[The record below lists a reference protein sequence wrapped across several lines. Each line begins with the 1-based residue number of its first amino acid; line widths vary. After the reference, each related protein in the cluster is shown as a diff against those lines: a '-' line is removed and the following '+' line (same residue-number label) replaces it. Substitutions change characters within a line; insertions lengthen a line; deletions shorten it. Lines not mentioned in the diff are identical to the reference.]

1 MKFQV
6 GVTKPVV
13 ELASLASLVPLRV
26 PLPIR
31 ASSFS
36 TPLVLARATTASSS
50 ISTPFLQ
57 LPLKRSIVHP
67 LLPIYIYIYLH
78 VQEAFKKRSWTLTR
92 LEITQQRSETKK
104 KEETKRK
111 EESRA
116 RARKALR
123 KTWHPIVVT
132 NYRVSR

>member
-36 TPLVLARATTASSS
+36 TPLVLARATTAS

-67 LLPIYIYIYLH
+67 LLPIYIYIFTRSRS
-78 VQEAFKKRSWTLTR
+78 VQEAIVDVNASRNNAAKERNEGKRR
-92 LEITQQRSETKK
+92 N
-104 KEETKRK
+104 EEEGGK
-111 EESRA
+111 
-116 RARKALR
+116 
-123 KTWHPIVVT
+123 
-132 NYRVSR
+132 